1 MIYIQISIDKGNK
14 VPLYLQVK
22 KQIMDLIK
30 DGSLKVGFKMPTERE
45 MSEKLQISRN
55 TVSMAYRELEGEGVL
70 KSYQGKGTFVA
81 EEVKLWK
88 DEDIKEKINKFVDLA
103 FEEAIESGID
113 ADEFIEIVSDRI
125 DEKRKLIDHISG
137 LYVECNIEQSRIFAK
152 QLKER
157 TNIDFK
163 PVTVNDLK
171 AMTNEVEELVEKC
184 QIIITTFNHVNEVRR
199 LTRNYNKKVLGVA
212 ITPNLETI
220 VKIARFPIGTKFAFV
235 CISEE
240 FKFKVRDALEKAGL
254 SNIDIE
260 YTNSVEKDEL
270 FEIINR
276 SDVIVA
282 SPGRYRDVYE
292 IENGNKEIIDFLYNL
307 DDGSVKALKS
317 KLLEI
322 KYSK

>member
-1 MIYIQISIDKGNK
+1 MIHIQIVIDKGNK

-45 MSEKLQISRN
+45 LSGELQVSRN
-55 TVSMAYRELEGEGVL
+55 TVSMAYRELEQEGVL

-88 DEDIKEKINKFVDLA
+88 DEDIREKIKKFVDLA
-103 FEEAIESGID
+103 FEEAIETGIDTDEFLEIVTERIEEKRRLINEISGIY
-113 ADEFIEIVSDRI
+113 I
-125 DEKRKLIDHISG
+125 
-137 LYVECNIEQSRIFAK
+137 ECNIEQSKIFAA

-163 PVTVNDLK
+163 PLTVNDLK
-171 AMTNEVEELVEKC
+171 IMDKDTEELLQRS

-199 LTRNYNKKVLGVA
+199 LTRNFNKKVLGVA
-212 ITPNLETI
+212 ITPDLETI
-220 VKIARFPIGTKFAFV
+220 VKIARFPIETKFYFV

-240 FKFKVRDALEKAGL
+240 FKFKVRDALESAGL
-254 SNIDIE
+254 GNINIE
-260 YTNSVEKDEL
+260 YTNSLDKKEL
-270 FEIINR
+270 MEIIEKT
-276 SDVIVA
+276 DVIIA
-282 SPGRYRDVYE
+282 SPGRYKDVNE
-292 IENGNKEIIDFLYNL
+292 INNGRKQIINFLYSL

-322 KYSK
+322 QYLK

>member
-1 MIYIQISIDKGNK
+1 MIHIQIVIDKGNRI
-14 VPLYLQVK
+14 PLYLQVK

-45 MSEKLQISRN
+45 LSQKLQVSRN
-55 TVSMAYRELEGEGVL
+55 TVSMAYRELEKDAVL
-70 KSYQGKGTFVA
+70 KSYQGRGTFVA

-88 DEDIKEKINKFVDLA
+88 DEDIRDKLKKFVDLA
-103 FEEAIESGID
+103 FEEAIETGID
-113 ADEFIEIVSDRI
+113 ADEFMEIVTERI
-125 DEKRKLIDHISG
+125 EEKRRLINEISG
-137 LYVECNIEQSRIFAK
+137 IYVECNIEQSRIFAA

-163 PVTVNDLK
+163 PVTVNDLRVMDK
-171 AMTNEVEELVEKC
+171 DTEELLQKS

-199 LTRNYNKKVLGVA
+199 LTRNFNKKVLGVA
-212 ITPNLETI
+212 ITPDLETI
-220 VKIARFPIGTKFAFV
+220 VKIARFPIGTKFYFV

-240 FKFKVRDALEKAGL
+240 FKFKVRDALESAGL
-254 SNIDIE
+254 GNINIE
-260 YTNSVEKDEL
+260 YTNSLHKEEL
-270 FEIINR
+270 MEIINK
-276 SDVIVA
+276 SDVIIA
-282 SPGRYRDVYE
+282 SPGRYKDVNE
-292 IENGNKEIIDFLYNL
+292 LNNGRKQIINFLYSL

>member
-30 DGSLKVGFKMPTERE
+30 DGALKVGFKMPTERE
-45 MSEKLQISRN
+45 LSENLQISRN

-70 KSYQGKGTFVA
+70 KSYQGRGTFVA

-113 ADEFIEIVSDRI
+113 AEEFIEIVTERI
-125 DEKRKLIDHISG
+125 EEKRKLIDEISG

-171 AMTNEVEELVEKC
+171 SMEKETEELLEKC

-199 LTRNYNKKVLGVA
+199 FTRNYNKKVLGVA

-220 VKIARFPIGTKFAFV
+220 VRIARFPIGTKFAFV

-254 SNIDIE
+254 SNINIE
-260 YTNSVEKDEL
+260 YTNSVDKEEL
-270 FEIINR
+270 ARIIKN
-276 SDVIVA
+276 SDVIIA
-282 SPGRYRDVYE
+282 SPGRYNDVYE
-292 IENGNKEIIDFLYNL
+292 LDYGKKEIIDFLYNL